1 MSDTRAVV
9 TGPPDPAVMSTT
21 YARRVA
27 WVFSVAGGTSWYAVA
42 PPTLRILPMSYISAL
57 PFMASALS
65 ERAPQGVM
73 VPLPVVVIQCICRL
87 GPARKTGP
95 PVQAKSH
102 AWMSARSSGAGSDVR
117 MAEAVTPRSLD
128 QVPVRPLGV

>member
-1 MSDTRAVV
+1 MSDTRVVV

-42 PPTLRILPMSYISAL
+42 PPTVKILPMSYITAL

-87 GPARKTGP
+87 GPAWETECFGGPGRGGKPAP
-95 PVQAKSH
+95 PVQPKSH
-102 AWMSARSSGAGSDVR
+102 AWLSAR
-117 MAEAVTPRSLD
+117 
-128 QVPVRPLGV
+128 